1 MPNANFEPLFPG
13 TARDAARTGVM
24 PRGKEGRVPAALER
38 AGLPTGAAGEYASER
53 RMMGYA

>member
-1 MPNANFEPLFPG
+1 MPNANFEPFFVG

-38 AGLPTGAAGEYASER
+38 GGLPTGAAGEYASE
-53 RMMGYA
+53 GA